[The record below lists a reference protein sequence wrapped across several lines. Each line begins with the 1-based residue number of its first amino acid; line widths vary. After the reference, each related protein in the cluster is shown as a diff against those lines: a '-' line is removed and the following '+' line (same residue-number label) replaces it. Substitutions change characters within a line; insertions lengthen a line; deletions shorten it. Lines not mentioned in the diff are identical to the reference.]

1 MLSRFRDEWA
11 FGCTDGC
18 CLHDYLEIK
27 IKHQALHNLLP
38 CVHQF
43 WNKYKQNFLFNLWI
57 YYSSG
62 NAGQPEVWFNFP
74 SCFLSIVLKG
84 KQRPSN
90 SAWRCCSGPGWARA
104 SFLCHTQ
111 GLRDVLG
118 CRGVYSS
125 PRGLCWVLLCKH
137 GIWVVLWISA
147 SPEYWAKFPPRFWVE
162 SKLSGSRTSC
172 LGKRWQR
179 VQSSDTLR
187 QR

>member
-1 MLSRFRDEWA
+1 MGLWMYRWVLPSW
-11 FGCTDGC
+11 
-18 CLHDYLEIK
+18 LPWNK

-43 WNKYKQNFLFNLWI
+43 WNKYKQISYLNYEFIIPVAMLDNQRFDLTSLCVFWA
-57 YYSSG
+57 SFWKG
-62 NAGQPEVWFNFP
+62 NNG
-74 SCFLSIVLKG
+74 
-84 KQRPSN
+84 PSN

-104 SFLCHTQ
+104 SFLHHIQ

-137 GIWVVLWISA
+137 GIWIVLWISA
-147 SPEYWAKFPPRFWVE
+147 SPEYLAKFPPRFWVE
-162 SKLSGSRTSC
+162 SKLTGSRTSC